1 VDVVGGG
8 LIYQFKPFLFKGPAR
23 MLNYLWVIHPVHKD
37 AIRTIELQVH
47 FRRNNK
53 CLPANALTFLAD
65 CKGLQDLRLAIK
77 IDHDVCSY
85 SIIRHYPAI
94 CEWKVPE
101 DLLARMMESQ
111 ELRLINGLK
120 SFDTK
125 IEVHHWRRFGVFG
138 WNTQYRLQAQSQA
151 RLHEVEENLRGV
163 VLGTQ

>member
-1 VDVVGGG
+1 
-8 LIYQFKPFLFKGPAR
+8 

-47 FRRNNK
+47 FRSNNK

-65 CKGLQDLRLAIK
+65 CKGLHDLRLTIK
-77 IDHDVCSY
+77 IDHRVCSY
-85 SIIRHYPAI
+85 SIIGHYPAF

-101 DLLARMMESQ
+101 DLLVRMMESQ
-111 ELRLINGLK
+111 ELRLIKGLK
-120 SFDTK
+120 SFDTR
-125 IEVHHWRRFGVFG
+125 IEVQHWRRFGPFG
-138 WNTQYRLQAQSQA
+138 WNTLYRVHAQSQA

>member
-8 LIYQFKPFLFKGPAR
+8 LIYHFKPFLFKGPAR

-37 AIRTIELQVH
+37 AIRTIKLQVH

-53 CLPANALTFLAD
+53 CLPANALTFLPD
-65 CKGLQDLRLAIK
+65 CKGLKDLRLAIK
-77 IDHDVCSY
+77 IDHDVCSH
-85 SIIRHYPAI
+85 SIIRNPAI
-94 CEWKVPE
+94 CEWKIPE
-101 DLLARMMESQ
+101 ALLARMMESQ

-125 IEVHHWRRFGVFG
+125 IEVHHWRQFDVFAR
-138 WNTQYRLQAQSQA
+138 NTQYRVQAQSQA
-151 RLHEVEENLRGV
+151 RLYEVEENLKAV